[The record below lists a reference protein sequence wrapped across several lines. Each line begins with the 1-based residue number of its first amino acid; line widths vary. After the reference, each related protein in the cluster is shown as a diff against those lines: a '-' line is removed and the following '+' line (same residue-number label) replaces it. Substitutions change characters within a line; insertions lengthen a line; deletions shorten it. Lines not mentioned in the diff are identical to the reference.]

1 MERERRLRGRV
12 MIGGARVAVR
22 EREGELDWADSGRA
36 RPAGFRVW
44 PKWAA
49 GSFFLF
55 FFFLFSF
62 SFVSNFCF
70 GFLKKLVNS
79 DLNKNKA
86 DHFCSLKSVF
96 KTHNLRVW

>member
-1 MERERRLRGRV
+1 MTRG
-12 MIGGARVAVR
+12 ACVAVR

-36 RPAGFRVW
+36 GPAGFWVR

-70 GFLKKLVNS
+70 GFL
-79 DLNKNKA
+79 
-86 DHFCSLKSVF
+86 
-96 KTHNLRVW
+96 